1 MRKVLQRL
9 DNVCFKTIKKAIAM
23 LEKSP
28 ITYAEV
34 VENKNKQQSVDYTM
48 VHLSSSRS
56 SYFYAFYFP
65 TFSFWIKP
73 YLVLMVLQGS
83 IPQCYVNDC
92 WKLDEEVSVFL
103 VIESDKLD
111 TF

>member
-1 MRKVLQRL
+1 MNKITYFFTFSYFNFHIFLARSLRRKGMRKVLQRL

-65 TFSFWIKP
+65 TFSF
-73 YLVLMVLQGS
+73 
-83 IPQCYVNDC
+83 
-92 WKLDEEVSVFL
+92 
-103 VIESDKLD
+103 
-111 TF
+111 